1 MSEENKEPTLNIDET
16 LLELFR
22 AEVEEHGNNLSHGL
36 LELEEKTS
44 KELLEKLM
52 RASHSIKGAARVIG
66 LKQVVDLA
74 HSLEN
79 LFVAAQQG
87 KIVIKGEMVD
97 KLLPVVDLL
106 LEMKELDN
114 KGTAKWLEV
123 KKEPILAY
131 IATLEALLA
140 GDNIVPAPAPVPVC
154 VPVPEIKDK
163 AGTGTHTGTETIP
176 LPEKKEESSDER
188 FLRVRSSTLDQLL
201 GLAGESVV
209 ENQFLKPFVDSLI
222 HIKMSANELEH
233 STNMLRDHLSGAQRD
248 KKSDFYLR
256 AVEHLNLQCQQNLGE
271 ALAHFDGYIRRHA
284 RLSDK
289 LYRET
294 INTRMRPF
302 GDGVG
307 GLERMVRDLKRSLN
321 KQVHFEILG
330 KETLVDRDILDKLEA
345 PLGHLL
351 RNALDHGIET
361 PEERTSKGKSPEG
374 HLKLEARHRAGM
386 LTVTVTDDGRGIDG
400 ETIRKKVVEKGLV
413 NQELASKLSKSEL
426 LDFLFIPGF
435 STKEAVTDV
444 SGRGVGLDVVL
455 SMVHEVGGTL
465 KTHSDIGEG
474 MSCALYLPLTLS
486 VIKALLVTI
495 SGELYAFPLSR
506 LERIAFVSNQELFFL
521 GGKQFFSLNHQ
532 NIAVFPAHQLFGLEK
547 IKTSPKVFPVIVLAD
562 RRNELYGIAVEEV
575 VGERELVIQALD
587 RRLGK
592 IRNISCGAVLEDG
605 RPILVIDTEDLVQH
619 AEKTLKDGGIPLT
632 MPDQGEMPRK
642 KVLIVDDSMT
652 VREVEHRLLHNAGYE
667 VHSAVDGMDGL
678 NSAQSNTYDLIITD
692 IDMPRMNGIEFMKIL
707 KQSESLKKIP
717 IIVISYKDTEKDRQ
731 EGLQAGADCYLTKSS
746 FQDETFLK
754 MVRELIGKAV
764 L

>member
-1 MSEENKEPTLNIDET
+1 MSEEDKEPTLKIDDT

-36 LELEEKTS
+36 LELEKNPS
-44 KELLEKLM
+44 KEWLEKLM

-79 LFVAAQQG
+79 LFVAAQQE
-87 KIVIKGEMVD
+87 KIVIQGEMID

-114 KGTAKWLEV
+114 QGTAQWLEV
-123 KKEPILAY
+123 KKKPILAH
-131 IATLEALLA
+131 IAILEGLLT
-140 GDNIVPAPAPVPVC
+140 GGNIVPAS
-154 VPVPEIKDK
+154 VPVPMP
-163 AGTGTHTGTETIP
+163 A
-176 LPEKKEESSDER
+176 LVPEKNEEPEDER
-188 FLRVRSSTLDQLL
+188 FLRVRSSTLDQLM

-209 ENQFLKPFVDSLI
+209 ENQFLKPFVDSLV
-222 HIKMSANELEH
+222 HIKMSTNELEH

-248 KKSDFYLR
+248 KKIDFYLR
-256 AVEHLNLQCQQNLGE
+256 SVEHLNLQCQQNLGS
-271 ALAHFDGYIRRHA
+271 ALANLDGYIRRHA

-289 LYRET
+289 LYQET

-321 KQVHFEILG
+321 KQVYFEILG

-386 LTVTVTDDGRGIDG
+386 LTVTVTDDGRGIDV

-413 NQELASKLSKSEL
+413 NQELANQLSKSEL

-435 STKEAVTDV
+435 SMKEAVTDV

-465 KTHSDIGEG
+465 KTHSDVGQG

-486 VIKALLVTI
+486 VLKSLLVTI

-521 GGKQFFSLNHQ
+521 EGKQFFSLNHQ
-532 NIAVFPAHQLFGLEK
+532 NIAVFPAYQLFDLEQVEK
-547 IKTSPKVFPVIVLAD
+547 QPKVFPVIVLAD
-562 RRNELYGIAVEEV
+562 RMNELYGIAVDAI

-605 RPILVIDTEDLVQH
+605 RPILVIDTEDLLQN
-619 AEKTLKDGGIPLT
+619 AEKALKAGEIHST
-632 MPDQGEMPRK
+632 MPAGDIPRK

-667 VHSAVDGMDGL
+667 VHSAVDGIDGL
-678 NSAQSNTYDLIITD
+678 NSVKSHTYDLIVTD
-692 IDMPRMNGIEFMKIL
+692 IDMPRMNGIEFMKVL
-707 KQSESLKKIP
+707 KQSDALKNIP
-717 IIVISYKDTEKDRQ
+717 IIVISYKDTEKDRE
-731 EGLQAGADCYLTKSS
+731 EGLQAGAVCYLTKSS

-764 L
+764 